1 MMAMMTTQELKEFL
15 DNKENFR
22 PKGTFSQLF
31 GSQLTPQQTAFLAAF
46 SVLGQV
52 QKSSKAVGISFSTHN
67 LWLREAKKD
76 GPYKKGFE
84 IAQKI
89 AQQSLEDEAVYRATE
104 GLRKYKFDKDG
115 KPILHPET
123 GQPYYEDVRSD
134 LLLIFLLKAADPQK
148 FRENSSVQVT
158 GANGQPIEVS
168 STVRV
173 CEDSDWY
180 GNAHQ
185 LNKLNS
191 VAPTCIAAPGASA
204 D

>member
-1 MMAMMTTQELKEFL
+1 MAMMTTQELKEFL

-52 QKSSKAVGISFSTHN
+52 QKSARAIGISFSTHN

-115 KPILHPET
+115 NPIKHPET
-123 GQPYYEDVRSD
+123 GEPYYEDVRSD

-180 GNAHQ
+180 GNADQ

-191 VAPTCIAAPGASA
+191 VAPACIAAPGASA